1 MGVVRVVPTVM
12 AARGFAL
19 FETAI
24 GSCGIAW
31 GDRGVIGVQLPET
44 DERAMRLRMRR
55 RFPDATEMQPPVG
68 VQRAIDSIVAL
79 LRGEPRDLSEIVL
92 DMDGLQPFHRRVYEV
107 ARTIP
112 PGSTLSYGDV
122 AKRLGEPDARAVGQA
137 LGQNP
142 FAPIVPCHR
151 VLAGD
156 GTMHGFSARG
166 GVATKLRLLTI
177 EGWRSTEPTLFDI
190 SPA

>member
-1 MGVVRVVPTVM
+1 MM
-12 AARGFAL
+12 ARGFAL
-19 FETAI
+19 FGTAI

-31 GDRGVIGVQLPET
+31 GDRGILGVQLPER
-44 DERAMRLRMRR
+44 DEGGTRLRMRR
-55 RFPDATEMQPPVG
+55 RFRDAAEMVPTVE
-68 VQRAIDSIVAL
+68 VQRAIESIAAL
-79 LRGEPRDLSEIVL
+79 LRGEARDLAEVGL
-92 DMDGLQPFHRRVYEV
+92 DMDGVQPFHRRVYEV

-122 AKRLGEPDARAVGQA
+122 AKRLGDPTAARAVGQA

-142 FAPIVPCHR
+142 FPPIVPCHR

-156 GTMHGFSARG
+156 GTMHGFSAPG

-177 EGWRSTEPTLFDI
+177 EGWRASEPTLFD
-190 SPA
+190 

>member
-1 MGVVRVVPTVM
+1 MG
-12 AARGFAL
+12 AAVGFSL

-24 GSCGIAW
+24 GVCGIAW
-31 GDRGVIGVQLPET
+31 GEGGIVGAQLPDG
-44 DERAMRLRMRR
+44 DEDATRARMRR
-55 RFPDATEMQPPVG
+55 RFPG
-68 VQRAIDSIVAL
+68 VAEAVAPDEVQVAIDSIVAL
-79 LRGEPRDLSEIVL
+79 MRGEPRDLREIVL
-92 DMDGLQPFHRRVYEV
+92 DMDGVPPFRRRVYDV

-112 PGSTLSYGDV
+112 PGETLSYGDI
-122 AKRLGEPDARAVGQA
+122 AKRLGEPRAAREVGQA
-137 LGQNP
+137 LGSNP

-156 GTMHGFSARG
+156 GTMHGFSAPG

-177 EGWRSTEPTLFDI
+177 EGWRTSEPTLFDI

>member
-1 MGVVRVVPTVM
+1 MVS
-12 AARGFAL
+12 ALGFTL

-31 GDRGVIGVQLPET
+31 GDCGVVGAQLPEA
-44 DERAMRLRMRR
+44 DEGGTRLRMRR
-55 RFPDATEMQPPVG
+55 RFPDVAEMQPPVD
-68 VQRAIDSIVAL
+68 VQHAIESIVAL

-92 DMDGLQPFHRRVYEV
+92 DMDRVQPFHRRVYEV

-122 AKRLGEPDARAVGQA
+122 AKRLGEPGVARAVGQA

-177 EGWRSTEPTLFDI
+177 EGWRATEPTLFDI